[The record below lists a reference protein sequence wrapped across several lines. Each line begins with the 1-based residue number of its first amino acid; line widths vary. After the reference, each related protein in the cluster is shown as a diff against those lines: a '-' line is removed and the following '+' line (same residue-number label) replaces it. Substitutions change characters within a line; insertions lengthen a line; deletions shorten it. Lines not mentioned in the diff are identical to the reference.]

1 MWEKNSNQLNFRPK
15 NQNYFVFS
23 VAPIANM
30 KVSASD
36 DLPLKTMLILC
47 IVILSEPLSMT
58 ILFPFVVFMIRDF
71 NIEEANIGYFV
82 GFVASSFSLA
92 QLLTSAGWGALSDRI
107 GRRPVLLMGL
117 FGNAITMISFGLSK
131 SLVWCL
137 ISRFC
142 CGMLNGNIG

>member
-1 MWEKNSNQLNFRPK
+1 MQEVNEIQADPD
-15 NQNYFVFS
+15 V
-23 VAPIANM
+23 
-30 KVSASD
+30 
-36 DLPLKTMLILC
+36 LPAKTMLILC
-47 IVILSEPLSMT
+47 IVILCEPLSMML
-58 ILFPFVVFMIRDF
+58 IFPFLIFLLEDFGIAERD
-71 NIEEANIGYFV
+71 IGYYS
-82 GFVASSFSLA
+82 GFIASSFSLA